1 LPSSEA
7 KQLIAHTEQ
16 QMGEARGSA
25 RANCNAHAP
34 MEARNFSQNV
44 FISFDQQP
52 RTVLMFT
59 DFKPLS
65 DDTVLIDEFATEDAG
80 TLVLNKVCY

>member
-1 LPSSEA
+1 
-7 KQLIAHTEQ
+7 
-16 QMGEARGSA
+16 
-25 RANCNAHAP
+25 